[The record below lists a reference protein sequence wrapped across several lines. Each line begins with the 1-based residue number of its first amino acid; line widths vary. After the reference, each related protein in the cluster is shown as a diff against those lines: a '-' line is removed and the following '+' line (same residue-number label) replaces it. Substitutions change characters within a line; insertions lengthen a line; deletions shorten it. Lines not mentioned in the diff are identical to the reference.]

1 MDYTALKDLSPNS
14 FRAKIMV
21 RFARV
26 WEFRSLDKTALYTID
41 FVVVD
46 EQKSTM
52 KGLIPGNR
60 WDQFKDLI
68 KEGFVYIVEKFDL
81 TRPKKSYRSVDN
93 PLRICFTWRTKLTEV
108 VAPPENFPMFAY
120 TALPLNMLSH
130 RVDNNTTL
138 SDVVGLVNKVTT
150 IFPPSGKAKSH
161 KRQVYITDGRYRFI
175 ARAIDTNS
183 TDSEDAKFVDLYFF
197 GPQGEAAVGQKA
209 LSLLTSVRGQPN
221 TLPEDLL
228 AIVGKEFNVV
238 VTPRR
243 ESLDSYH
250 MHLQAPSGSSAR
262 TKHKNSTT
270 AKNPKTKKGLHFS
283 DGD

>member
-1 MDYTALKDLSPNS
+1 
-14 FRAKIMV
+14 MV

-26 WEFRSLDKTALYTID
+26 WEFRSPDKTALYTID

-46 EQKSTM
+46 EQKSTIE
-52 KGLIPGNR
+52 GLIPGNR

-81 TRPKKSYRSVDN
+81 TSPKKSYRSVDN
-93 PLRICFTWRTKLTEV
+93 PLRICFTWRTKLAEV

-138 SDVVGLVNKVTT
+138 SGLLALQSTPVTRCYVNAPLPEIADV
-150 IFPPSGKAKSH
+150 
-161 KRQVYITDGRYRFI
+161 RERYRFI

-183 TDSEDAKFVDLYFF
+183 TDSEDAKFADLYFF
-197 GPQGEAAVGQKA
+197 GPRGEAAIGQKA

-243 ESLDSYH
+243 ESLASYH

-262 TKHKNSTT
+262 TKRKNSTT

-283 DGD
+283 DDD